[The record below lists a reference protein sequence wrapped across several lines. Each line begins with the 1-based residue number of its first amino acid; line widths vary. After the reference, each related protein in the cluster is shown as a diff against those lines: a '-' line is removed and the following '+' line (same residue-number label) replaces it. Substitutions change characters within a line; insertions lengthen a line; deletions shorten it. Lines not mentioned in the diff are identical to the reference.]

1 MSVGIPKAEGK
12 LHRLLISAI
21 TREPVPSGESRII
34 CSELDVSCGI
44 ADVVVATANAPR
56 NDSAWF
62 PSNQLNDLNLST
74 AKLLTHLKFA
84 SYRRLDQ
91 IGKSVGLSDETV
103 SLHVRKLEKLG
114 IAKRRGNTA
123 RLIRSTKIPFTEV
136 TAFEVKVSDWRHGL
150 YQATHYKS
158 FANRVVLALPDAKAK
173 LVASHKHAFRLFGVG
188 LVGLSI
194 ADGITWYVKAA
205 RRTPSSASRTV
216 LGILEILKSRE
227 AKFLHRHGK
236 F

>member
-1 MSVGIPKAEGK
+1 M
-12 LHRLLISAI
+12 
-21 TREPVPSGESRII
+21 
-34 CSELDVSCGI
+34 
-44 ADVVVATANAPR
+44 
-56 NDSAWF
+56 
-62 PSNQLNDLNLST
+62 
-74 AKLLTHLKFA
+74 
-84 SYRRLDQ
+84 
-91 IGKSVGLSDETV
+91 
-103 SLHVRKLEKLG
+103 
-114 IAKRRGNTA
+114 
-123 RLIRSTKIPFTEV
+123 
-136 TAFEVKVSDWRHGL
+136 KVSDWRHGL

-236 F
+236 FDGVRPVLQVGCVRQRVKSNVMTEKPTVKQFCVSYTFLHDFNPFFDAPFGS